1 MSLRRPTIIRSPRRR
16 ERGPVVPTTVLSMRN
31 KLREQKAWNAL
42 EQLISLCDEQRRHF
56 EPERLGGLEVDHQLE
71 LCGLLDGQ
79 VGGLGALE
87 DLVHVGSGAP
97 SQISAVH
104 SIGHKAPGIDKLP
117 LIVHGRQPMLCRQV
131 HEASSLIKEY

>member
-1 MSLRRPTIIRSPRRR
+1 MAHLCR
-16 ERGPVVPTTVLSMRN
+16 ERAPSTTSDSDLRTRN
-31 KLREQKAWNAL
+31 KLCGLKACISLNHR
-42 EQLISLCDEQRRHF
+42 ISLCDEERWHC
-56 EPERLGGLEVDHQLE
+56 EPKCLGGLKIDNQLE
-71 LCGLLDGQ
+71 LGGLLDGQ

-117 LIVHGRQPMLCRQV
+117 HIVHGGQPVLCRQV
-131 HEASSLIKEY
+131 HEASSLIE